1 MMRRKGI
8 YLVVVVIGIL
18 LLGNSFLTEYNND
31 IIQQNKQRQEETAV
45 VEAYYDQIGKV
56 VIHALD
62 IGLRGYAIFQEEKFS
77 APMDNAL
84 VWKDSILVHVEYPLI
99 EMKYD
104 MREFYVFRDSLD
116 AYALYC
122 YRLKHLL
129 QQGQDAEFR
138 KIFYSDKGGHLYWQ
152 YIMCE
157 KSIHDFLERI
167 DREAEENYEAALF
180 RNYALQLVLFLTCFP
195 TLLYTAFYARK
206 TFKLSEQ
213 LRHLEQD
220 KNEILTRQNHDLERM
235 VAKRTQEIAAQN
247 EELSSQHDALAIQN
261 RHFQEAQKIIEKQ
274 NLEIHSKNRVLES
287 EVNHRTLELQ
297 DANRELV
304 EQNNQLEQFAFI
316 VAHNLRAPVARML
329 GLANLMQLAGTQ
341 TDKEFA
347 IEKLMASTRD
357 MDQVIKDLT
366 HILDIKRFTG
376 GRVEV
381 DLPATLTRVLNI
393 LETEIQETQ
402 ATIKSDFSAAAKL
415 MTSVPYLESI
425 LYNLIHNA
433 IKYRAMTRVPVIR
446 IRTRQE
452 ENYVVLSV
460 SDNGLGIDLAQYG
473 HAIFSLYK
481 RFHLHVEGKG
491 LGLYLVKSQ
500 VQALGGK
507 VEVDSELDTG
517 TTFHIYFKR

>member
-1 MMRRKGI
+1 
-8 YLVVVVIGIL
+8 LVVVVIGML
-18 LLGNSFLTEYNND
+18 LLGNSFLTQYNND
-31 IIQQNKQRQEETAV
+31 IIQQNKKRQEETAV
-45 VEAYYDQIGKV
+45 VEGYYDQIGKI

-62 IGLRGYAIFQEEKFS
+62 IGLRGYAIFQEEKFA
-77 APMDNAL
+77 APMDNAIL
-84 VWKDSILVHVEYPLI
+84 WKDSILVHVEQPLI

-129 QQGQDAEFR
+129 QRGQDAEFR
-138 KIFYSDKGGHLYWQ
+138 KIFYADKGAHLYWQ

-167 DREAEENYEAALF
+167 DREAEQNYEAALF
-180 RNYALQLVLFLTCFP
+180 RNYTLQLVLFLMCFP

-213 LRHLEQD
+213 LRHSEKD
-220 KNEILTRQNHDLERM
+220 RNEILIRQNLDLERM
-235 VAKRTQEIAAQN
+235 VAERTQEIAAQN
-247 EELSSQHDALAIQN
+247 EELSSQHDAMAVQN
-261 RHFQEAQKIIEKQ
+261 RHFHEAQKTIEKQ
-274 NLEIHSKNRVLES
+274 NIEINSKNRELEI

-316 VAHNLRAPVARML
+316 VAHNLRAPIARML

-347 IEKLMASTRD
+347 VEKLMASTRD

-366 HILDIKRFTG
+366 RILDIKRYTG

-381 DLPATLTRVLNI
+381 DLPFVLTRVLNI
-393 LETEIQETQ
+393 LETEIQETG
-402 ATIKSDFSAAAKL
+402 ATIKSDFSAAAKI
-415 MTSVPYLESI
+415 MTSIPYLESI

-433 IKYRAMTRVPVIR
+433 IKYRAIGRIPVIL
-446 IRTRQE
+446 IRTRKE
-452 ENYVVLSV
+452 EDYVVLSV

-473 HAIFSLYK
+473 HAMFSLYK

-500 VQALGGK
+500 VLALGGK
-507 VEVDSELDTG
+507 VEVESELDEG
-517 TTFHIYFKR
+517 TTFHIYFKC

>member
-1 MMRRKGI
+1 M
-8 YLVVVVIGIL
+8 VVVIIGVL
-18 LLGNSFLTEYNND
+18 LLGNSFLTQFNND
-31 IIQQNKQRQEETAV
+31 IIQQNKKRQDETAR
-45 VEAYYDQIGKV
+45 VEHYYDQIGKV

-77 APMDNAL
+77 SPMDNAIM
-84 VWKDSILVHVEYPLI
+84 WKDSILTHIEYPLI
-99 EMKYD
+99 QMKYD

-129 QQGQDAEFR
+129 QRGQDAKFR

-152 YIMCE
+152 YLNCE
-157 KSIHDFLERI
+157 KSIHDFLQRI
-167 DREAEENYEAALF
+167 DHEAEQSYEAALF
-180 RNYALQLVLFLTCFP
+180 RNYTLQLILFLLCFP
-195 TLLYTAFYARK
+195 TLLYTAFHARK

-213 LRHLEQD
+213 LRHSEKD
-220 KNEILTRQNHDLERM
+220 KNEILVRQNLYLERM
-235 VAKRTQEIAAQN
+235 VAERTQEIAAQN
-247 EELSSQHDALAIQN
+247 EELSSQHDALATQN
-261 RHFQEAQKIIEKQ
+261 RHFLEAQKIIEKQ
-274 NLEIHSKNRVLES
+274 NVEINSKNRELEI

-347 IEKLMASTRD
+347 MDKLMASTRD

-381 DLPATLTRVLNI
+381 NLPFVLTRVLNI
-393 LETEIQETQ
+393 LETEIQETR
-402 ATIKSDFSAAAKL
+402 AAIKSDFSAAARL
-415 MTSVPYLESI
+415 MTSIPYLESI
-425 LYNLIHNA
+425 LYNLVHNA
-433 IKYRAMTRVPVIR
+433 IKYRALGRSPVIC
-446 IRTRQE
+446 IQTKKE
-452 ENYVVLSV
+452 DNYIVLSV
-460 SDNGLGIDLAQYG
+460 SDNGLGIDLARYG
-473 HAIFSLYK
+473 HVMFSLYK

-500 VQALGGK
+500 VLALGGK
-507 VEVDSELDTG
+507 VEVESELDRG

>member
-1 MMRRKGI
+1 MMKRNWI
-8 YLVVVVIGIL
+8 YVVVVVIGIL
-18 LLGNSFLTEYNND
+18 LLGNSFLTRRNNE
-31 IIQQNKQRQEETAV
+31 IIQRNKKRQEETAV

-84 VWKDSILVHVEYPLI
+84 LWKDSILSHVEQPLL
-99 EMKYD
+99 EMHYD

-122 YRLKHLL
+122 FRLKRML
-129 QQGQDAEFR
+129 QRGQAEDFK

-152 YIMCE
+152 YIVCE
-157 KSIHDFLERI
+157 KNIHDFLKRI
-167 DREAEENYEAALF
+167 DREAEQNYEAALF
-180 RNYALQLVLFLTCFP
+180 RNYALQLVLFLMCFP

-206 TFKLSEQ
+206 TFKLSEE
-213 LRHLEQD
+213 LRHSERD
-220 KNEILTRQNHDLERM
+220 RNEILTRQNLDLERM
-235 VAKRTQEIAAQN
+235 VAERTQEIAAQN

-261 RHFQEAQKIIEKQ
+261 KHLQEAHKTIEEQSIKI
-274 NLEIHSKNRVLES
+274 NSKNRELEM
-287 EVNHRTLELQ
+287 EVNHRTVELQ
-297 DANRELV
+297 NANRELV

-316 VAHNLRAPVARML
+316 SAHNLRAPVARML
-329 GLANLMQLAGTQ
+329 GLANLMQVAVTQ

-347 IEKLMASTRD
+347 MEKLIASTRD
-357 MDQVIKDLT
+357 MDQVIQDLNK
-366 HILDIKRFTG
+366 ILDIKRYTG

-381 DLPATLTRVLNI
+381 DLPQVLTRVLNI
-393 LETEIQETQ
+393 LETEIQETR
-402 ATIKSDFSAAAKL
+402 ATIRSDFGAASKL
-415 MTSVPYLESI
+415 TTSIPYLESI

-433 IKYRAMTRVPVIR
+433 IKYRALERAPVVSIS
-446 IRTRQE
+446 TSVE
-452 ENYVVLSV
+452 EDHVVLSV

-473 HAIFSLYK
+473 QAMFSLYK

-500 VQALGGK
+500 VLALGGK
-507 VEVDSELDTG
+507 VEVESELNAG
-517 TTFHIYFKR
+517 TTFHIYFKS